1 MDRPAIMSAS
11 LRNVEGGVDWASVRM
26 ADKEFKKRS
35 PMTCTSTETDLEPFK
50 PATQRLPMPLKK
62 EEEEKNRV
70 SFKRMDL
77 QKTANLGI
85 RD

>member
-11 LRNVEGGVDWASVRM
+11 LRNVDGGVDWASVRM

-35 PMTCTSTETDLEPFK
+35 PMTCTSTQTDLEPFK
-50 PATQRLPMPLKK
+50 SSTQRLPMPLK

>member
-35 PMTCTSTETDLEPFK
+35 PMTCTSTQTDLEPFK
-50 PATQRLPMPLKK
+50 SSTQRLPMPLKK
-62 EEEEKNRV
+62 EEEKKE
-70 SFKRMDL
+70 
-77 QKTANLGI
+77 
-85 RD
+85 